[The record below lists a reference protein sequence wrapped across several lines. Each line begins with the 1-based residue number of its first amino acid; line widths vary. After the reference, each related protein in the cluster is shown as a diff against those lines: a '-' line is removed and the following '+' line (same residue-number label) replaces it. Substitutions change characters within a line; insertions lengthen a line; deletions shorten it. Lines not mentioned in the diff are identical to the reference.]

1 MSASCQH
8 NGHAEPFPPP
18 KLLKAIATAMDLLE
32 EAACHALLR
41 DVCRTPELADDDT
54 YRRATSEI
62 ERCLTLARVACADAL
77 SHLEDE
83 S

>member
-1 MSASCQH
+1 VSACCQH
-8 NGHAEPFPPP
+8 NGHDEPFPPH
-18 KLLKAIATAMDLLE
+18 KLLKAIATAMDLLQ

-41 DVCRTPELADDDT
+41 DVLRTPEPADDDT

>member
-1 MSASCQH
+1 VSACCQH
-8 NGHAEPFPPP
+8 NGPDESFPAH

-41 DVCRTPELADDDT
+41 DVFHTPEPADDDT

>member
-1 MSASCQH
+1 VSACCQH
-8 NGHAEPFPPP
+8 NGPAEPFPPP

-41 DVCRTPELADDDT
+41 DVSRIPEPADDDT

-62 ERCLTLARVACADAL
+62 ERCLNLVRVACADAL
-77 SHLEDE
+77 SSLEE
-83 S
+83 E

>member
-1 MSASCQH
+1 
-8 NGHAEPFPPP
+8 
-18 KLLKAIATAMDLLE
+18 MDLLE

-41 DVCRTPELADDDT
+41 DVSHTPEPADDDT

>member
-32 EAACHALLR
+32 EAACRAALR
-41 DVCRTPELADDDT
+41 DVFHSIQLDDSDT
-54 YRRATSEI
+54 YRRATNEI
-62 ERCLTLARVACADAL
+62 ERCLTLARVAAADAL

>member
-8 NGHAEPFPPP
+8 NGHDEPFPPH
-18 KLLKAIATAMDLLE
+18 KLLKSIATAMDLLE

-41 DVCRTPELADDDT
+41 DASRIPEPADEDT

-62 ERCLTLARVACADAL
+62 ERCLTLARVAAADAL

>member
-1 MSASCQH
+1 MSACCQH
-8 NGHAEPFPPP
+8 NGHDEPFPPH
-18 KLLKAIATAMDLLE
+18 KLLKAIATAMDLLQ

-41 DVCRTPELADDDT
+41 DVFHSIQLDDSDT
-54 YRRATSEI
+54 YRRATNEI
-62 ERCLTLARVACADAL
+62 ERCLTLARVAAADAL

>member
-1 MSASCQH
+1 
-8 NGHAEPFPPP
+8 
-18 KLLKAIATAMDLLE
+18 MDLLE

-41 DVCRTPELADDDT
+41 DVLRIPELADDDT

>member
-8 NGHAEPFPPP
+8 NGHDEPFPPP
-18 KLLKAIATAMDLLE
+18 QLLKAIATAMDLLE

-41 DVCRTPELADDDT
+41 DVFHTTQPDDSDT
-54 YRRATSEI
+54 YRSATNEI
-62 ERCLTLARVACADAL
+62 ERCLTLSRVAAADAL

>member
-1 MSASCQH
+1 
-8 NGHAEPFPPP
+8 
-18 KLLKAIATAMDLLE
+18 MDLLE

-41 DVCRTPELADDDT
+41 DVLRIPEPADDDT

-77 SHLEDE
+77 SSLEE
-83 S
+83 E

>member
-1 MSASCQH
+1 VSACCQH
-8 NGHAEPFPPP
+8 NGHAEPFPAH

-41 DVCRTPELADDDT
+41 DVFRISEPADDDT

-62 ERCLTLARVACADAL
+62 ERCLTLAPVACADAL
-77 SHLEDE
+77 SSLEE
-83 S
+83 E

>member
-1 MSASCQH
+1 VSASCQH
-8 NGHAEPFPPP
+8 NGHDEPFPPP

-32 EAACHALLR
+32 EAACQALLR
-41 DVCRTPELADDDT
+41 DVFHTPEPADDDT

>member
-8 NGHAEPFPPP
+8 NGPAEPFPPH

-41 DVCRTPELADDDT
+41 DVCRTPEPADDDT
-54 YRRATSEI
+54 CRRTTSEI
-62 ERCLTLARVACADAL
+62 ERCLTLARVAAADAL

>member
-1 MSASCQH
+1 VSASCQH

-18 KLLKAIATAMDLLE
+18 KLLKAIGTAMDLLE

-41 DVCRTPELADDDT
+41 DVFHTPEPADDDT